1 MKQRTIRRLAL
12 FLAISAALYAQRQM
26 TIAQLTGF
34 IKSSVA
40 EHLDDRSI
48 AEMLKKTKLTE
59 KLDQRTATGLMSLG
73 AGPKTANALHDLSEA
88 SANLPDPPSPAAAA
102 APKAPARTFTVP
114 DSEEQAKILDAVREY
129 ALNYTASLPNFI
141 CTQVTRRQIDP
152 SGMGDHWQQSDKL
165 QEQLTYFEHKESYK
179 VMAVNGQ
186 MVNNKD
192 HLKLGGA
199 ITSGEFGSMMYEIF
213 APETAADFEWA
224 RLGKLD
230 GRIMNVFNYRVSQP
244 RSHYSIYHAGVNRTI
259 IAAYHGLIYASR
271 DTNAV
276 IRVTLECDEIPH
288 DFPVQDV
295 KLDMWY
301 DTVKIADQEFVL
313 PVKWD
318 MHSRDGRY
326 MAWNSAEFALYRK
339 FGADATIKFDATD
352 DTDSKPGD
360 KPETPPAKPA
370 EKKQP

>member
-1 MKQRTIRRLAL
+1 MTRRLAL
-12 FLAISAALYAQRQM
+12 LFAISTALYAQREM
-26 TIAQLTGF
+26 TVAQLSGF

-40 EHLDDRSI
+40 QHLDDRSI
-48 AEMLKKTKLTE
+48 AEVVKKIKLTE
-59 KLDQRTATGLMSLG
+59 KLDQRTASSLMSLG

-88 SANLPDPPSPAAAA
+88 SASLPDPPAPGA
-102 APKAPARTFTVP
+102 APPKPPRRILTTP
-114 DSEEQAKILDAVREY
+114 DSEERVKILDAVREY
-129 ALNYTASLPNFI
+129 ALNYTANLPNFI
-141 CTQVTRRQIDP
+141 CTQVTRRQVDP
-152 SGMGDHWQQSDKL
+152 SGIGEHWQQSDKL

-192 HLKLGGA
+192 HMKLGGA
-199 ITSGEFGSMMYEIF
+199 VTSGEFGSMLYEIF
-213 APETAADFEWA
+213 APETQADFEWA

-230 GRIMNVFNYRVSQP
+230 GRIMNVFTYRVVQS
-244 RSHYSIYHAGVNRTI
+244 RSRYSIYHEGVNRTI

-276 IRVTLECDEIPH
+276 IRLTLECDDIPH

-295 KLDMWY
+295 KLDLWY
-301 DTVKIADQEFVL
+301 DTVRISDQEFIL

-326 MAWNSAEFALYRK
+326 MVWNSAEFALYRK
-339 FGADATIKFDATD
+339 FGADATIKFDTD
-352 DTDSKPGD
+352 DADSKSNQ
-360 KPETPPAKPA
+360 PEPAKPPV
-370 EKKQP
+370 KKQP

>member
-1 MKQRTIRRLAL
+1 MKRLAL
-12 FLAISAALYAQRQM
+12 FVVISTALYAQRQM
-26 TIAQLTGF
+26 TVAQLSGF

-40 EHLDDRSI
+40 QHLDDKSV
-48 AEMLKKTKLTE
+48 AEILKKTTLTE
-59 KLDQRTATGLMSLG
+59 KLDARTLTELMNLG
-73 AGPKTANALHDLSEA
+73 AGPRTSAALHDLSTA
-88 SANLPDPPSPAAAA
+88 SASMPAAASPAIA
-102 APKAPARTFTVP
+102 APKPPPRILTAP
-114 DSEEQAKILDAVREY
+114 DSVEQTRILDAVREY
-129 ALNYTASLPNFI
+129 ALNYTANLPNFI

-152 SGMGDHWQQSDKL
+152 SGIGDHWQQADKL

-186 MVNNKD
+186 LVNNKD

-230 GRIMNVFNYRVSQP
+230 GRIMNVFNYRVTQP
-244 RSHYSIYHAGVNRTI
+244 RSHYSIYHEGVNRTV
-259 IAAYHGLIYASR
+259 IAGYHGLIYASR

-276 IRVTLECDEIPH
+276 IRVTLECDEIPR

-295 KLDMWY
+295 KLDLWY
-301 DTVKIADQEFVL
+301 DTIKISGQEFVL

-326 MAWNSAEFALYRK
+326 MVWNSAEFALYRK
-339 FGADATIKFDATD
+339 FGAEATIKFDTD
-352 DTDSKPGD
+352 EPESKPPDSKITD
-360 KPETPPAKPA
+360 KPETPAVKPPV
-370 EKKQP
+370 KKQP

>member
-1 MKQRTIRRLAL
+1 MKTAFVL
-12 FLAISAALYAQRQM
+12 FIAFAAALYAQRQM
-26 TIAQLTGF
+26 TVAELSGF

-40 EHLDDRSI
+40 QHLDDRSI
-48 AEMLKKTKLTE
+48 AEIVKKTKLTE
-59 KLDQRTATGLMSLG
+59 KLDQRTATALMSLG
-73 AGPKTANALHDLSEA
+73 AGPKTANALHDLAEA
-88 SANLPDPPSPAAAA
+88 SAALPDPPSPTA
-102 APKAPARTFTVP
+102 APPRPPPRILTAP
-114 DSEEQAKILDAVREY
+114 DSVEQAKILDAVREY
-129 ALNYTASLPNFI
+129 ALNYTANLPNFI
-141 CTQVTRRQIDP
+141 CTQVTRRQTDP
-152 SGMGDHWQQSDKL
+152 TGIGDHWQQSDKL

-186 MVNNKD
+186 MVSNKD

-213 APETAADFEWA
+213 EPETAADFEWA

-259 IAAYHGLIYASR
+259 IAGYHGLIYASR
-271 DTNAV
+271 DTNVV

-301 DTVKIADQEFVL
+301 DTIKIADQEFIL

-326 MAWNSAEFALYRK
+326 MVWNSAEFALYRK
-339 FGADATIKFDATD
+339 FGAEATIKFDSTD
-352 DTDSKPGD
+352 DPDPKAGD
-360 KPETPPAKPA
+360 KPETPPAKPPV
-370 EKKQP
+370 KKQP